1 MHFEA
6 GKIYHIY
13 NMGNSSRQVFFSDE
27 NYLYFLLK
35 YRTEVSSHCETL
47 AYCLMPNHF
56 HFLILA
62 TEKSEEYLN
71 RSKVQILSRKFGNL
85 LSSYS
90 QAINKQLQS
99 NGSVFRQKTKSKS
112 LSQFVTFPTRKH
124 NYFLTCFLYIHQ
136 NPVVSGIVDKPEQW
150 VFSSYPDYAGH
161 RNGTLCNIKNTL
173 ELLNIDQN
181 TFIYLNSKTI
191 DPDEIKYIW

>member
-13 NMGNSSRQVFFSDE
+13 NMGNNSRQVFFSDE
-27 NYLYFLLK
+27 NYLYFLRK
-35 YRTEVSSHCETL
+35 FRAEVSPYCETL

-62 TEKSEEYLN
+62 TEKSETYFAK
-71 RSKVQILSRKFGNL
+71 SKVQVLSRKFGNL

-90 QAINKQLQS
+90 QAINKQQQS

-112 LSQFVTFPTRKH
+112 LSQFITYPTLKQ
-124 NYFLTCFLYIHQ
+124 NYLLTCFLYIHQ
-136 NPVVSGIVDKPEQW
+136 NPVVSGIVDKFEHW
-150 VFSSYPDYAGH
+150 AFSSYLDYAGL
-161 RNGTLCNIKNTL
+161 RKGTLCDIRKAF

-181 TFIYLNSKTI
+181 TFIYLSSKTLN
-191 DPDEIKYIW
+191 PDEIKYIW